1 MDRSNTCYLV
11 AETRTQDIYGVQQV
25 TQTEREVFCN
35 VSSVTQREW
44 FEGGRIGLNPEYR
57 MTMFQYDYAGEQL
70 LKYNGIIYTIY
81 RTFVTDNDEIE
92 LYVQRK
98 QGNV

>member
-1 MDRSNTCYLV
+1 MDRSNVCYLV
-11 AETRTQDIYGVQQV
+11 EETHTQDEYGVQQV
-25 TQTEREVFCN
+25 TQTERQVFCN

-57 MTMFQYDYAGEQL
+57 MTMFAYDYAGEQL
-70 LKYNGIIYTIY
+70 LKFNGIIYSIY
-81 RTFVTDNDEIE
+81 RTYITDNDEIE